1 MMPDRLQAR
10 LGHAFADRR
19 LLEEALTHRSFGQPN
34 NERFEFLGDAILD
47 CVVSIALFGR
57 FGELREG
64 ELSRVRASLVRQDTL
79 HRLALELGVR
89 HNSVDGAHLVGT
101 PCGVFLGQEEDLAGK
116 LLEGFSGKHQRSI
129 SPKTIS

>member
-47 CVVSIALFGR
+47 CVV
-57 FGELREG
+57 
-64 ELSRVRASLVRQDTL
+64 
-79 HRLALELGVR
+79 
-89 HNSVDGAHLVGT
+89 
-101 PCGVFLGQEEDLAGK
+101 
-116 LLEGFSGKHQRSI
+116 
-129 SPKTIS
+129 